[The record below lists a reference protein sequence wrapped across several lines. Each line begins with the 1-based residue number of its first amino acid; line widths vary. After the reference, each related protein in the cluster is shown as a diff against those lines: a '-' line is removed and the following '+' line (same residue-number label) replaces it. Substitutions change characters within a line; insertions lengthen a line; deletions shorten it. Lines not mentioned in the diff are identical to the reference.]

1 MTAAVPD
8 WAVDLGQW
16 CGVVLA
22 VCAVL
27 GLVGKWFVMPA
38 IKEAIR
44 TDFADAIGTVVAE
57 KLAPTLDRLAAVEAV
72 VAVLNQDLRRHM
84 AEEDERSKR
93 P

>member
-27 GLVGKWFVMPA
+27 GLVGKWFLMPA

-44 TDFADAIGTVVAE
+44 TDFADAIGTVVAD
-57 KLAPTLDRLAAVEAV
+57 KLAPTLERLTRVET
-72 VAVLNQDLRRHM
+72 VLATLNTDLRQHM

>member
-8 WAVDLGQW
+8 WAAELGQW
-16 CGVVLA
+16 CGVALA
-22 VCAVL
+22 VAALL
-27 GLVGKWFVMPA
+27 GLIGKWFVMPA

-44 TDFADAIGTVVAE
+44 TDFADAIGTVVAD
-57 KLAPTLDRLAAVEAV
+57 KLAPTLERLTRVET
-72 VAVLNQDLRRHM
+72 VLATLNTDLRQHM

>member
-8 WAVDLGQW
+8 CAVDLGQW

-27 GLVGKWFVMPA
+27 GLIGKWFLMPA

-84 AEEDERSKR
+84 AEEDERSKN